1 MSATVNATKKKR
13 IGKESDRAL
22 LSRITK
28 EMAEP
33 RVAKSA
39 QKAELNGALRR
50 S

>member
-1 MSATVNATKKKR
+1 MSAAANSMKKKNAR
-13 IGKESDRAL
+13 KESGKTL
-22 LSRITK
+22 LSRIMK

-39 QKAELNGALRR
+39 QKEDLNPVLRG